1 MICHQSDGA
10 GFFVSFPPVTTMW
23 WGRLSRRTT
32 VEFFSFCIPSFLHPS
47 PSHFPIL
54 RANPSEGATL

>member
-23 WGRLSRRTT
+23 WGASIT
-32 VEFFSFCIPSFLHPS
+32 
-47 PSHFPIL
+47 
-54 RANPSEGATL
+54 ANDSGVF